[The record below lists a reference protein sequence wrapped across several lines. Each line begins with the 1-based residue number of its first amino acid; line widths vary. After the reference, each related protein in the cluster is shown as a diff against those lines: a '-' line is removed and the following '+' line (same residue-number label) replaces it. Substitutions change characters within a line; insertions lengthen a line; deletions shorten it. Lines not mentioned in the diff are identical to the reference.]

1 MPILLL
7 LLLYSTIR
15 IRIDFIQIE
24 NTVWFLVDDSL
35 IE

>member
-15 IRIDFIQIE
+15 IKIEFIQIE
-24 NTVWFLVDDSL
+24 ILWFLVNYSL